1 MFVFVMALLPF
12 LFLFFN
18 HSTMAITDWI
28 TALSMLI
35 LAIMAVITVNGTYNF
50 LPWPRR
56 RPPPPP
62 PPPPRPLDEL
72 RRLSEM
78 VQALDER
85 MDAVIDILD
94 LIIDA
99 VG

>member
-35 LAIMAVITVNGTYNF
+35 LAIMAVIAVNGTYNF

-56 RPPPPP
+56 R
-62 PPPPRPLDEL
+62 PPPRPLDEL

-85 MDAVIDILD
+85 VDAVIDILD